1 MKSGFGKIRIEVIK
15 KIKLT
20 GIENNRISE
29 GVLDPL
35 YARSIVIEDKKKKYN
50 YYFIIRFTFCR

>member
-1 MKSGFGKIRIEVIK
+1 MKSGFAKVKIEVFK

-20 GIENNRISE
+20 GIENNRVSE

-35 YARSIVIEDKKKKYN
+35 YARSIVIEDKKKK
-50 YYFIIRFTFCR
+50 